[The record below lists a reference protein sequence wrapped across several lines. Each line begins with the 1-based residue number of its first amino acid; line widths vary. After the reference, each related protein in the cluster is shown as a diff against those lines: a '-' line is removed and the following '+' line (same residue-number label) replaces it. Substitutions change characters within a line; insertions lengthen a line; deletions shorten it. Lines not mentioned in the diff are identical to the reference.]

1 MSANITWSVTA
12 MNCYPTVGSETDVVF
27 TVHWSC
33 AGTQDT
39 YSASVYST
47 CSVPAPS
54 GSEAGMIPFA
64 SLTEAQVIAW
74 VKDKLGEATVE
85 AALAAQIEAQRNPV
99 KASGMPWSTAPA
111 A

>member
-1 MSANITWSVTA
+1 MTTYSILQLDRNTSDGFVT
-12 MNCYPTVGSETDVVF
+12 
-27 TVHWSC
+27 TVHYNVSKVDGDFTASTYGTIGFE
-33 AGTQDT
+33 AGTPET
-39 YSASVYST
+39 
-47 CSVPAPS
+47 
-54 GSEAGMIPFA
+54 PFE

-99 KASGMPWSTAPA
+99 QAFGMPWVA